1 MENEDYS
8 SLVQLVQRF
17 INCLT
22 DQDRNIRKTGLSSL
36 TK

>member
-8 SLVQLVQRF
+8 SLVQLMQRS

-22 DQDRNIRKTGLSSL
+22 DQDRNIRKTGLTTL